1 MATTAHPP
9 HADDALAAQM
19 AARVDASRRDAAV
32 LAPLR
37 SEAAARALGME
48 VPARAVATVEDDEP
62 EVIPDPVPD
71 VFAEAVPEVDV
82 DAVLPHEVDED
93 APASSPG
100 PWPMP
105 VPEESAAPPEAKY
118 APPAGVIL
126 PSGGPARVTT
136 GVFAA
141 AKAQHPKGDRPVMEL
156 RPTVLATDI
165 DRVGD
170 QLVVMRDRLELRD
183 RHGGLRRTVALA
195 DINDVQIQRRLTSA
209 VLLVTTRTSTD
220 MIIKGLR
227 PEAAES
233 ARETIMTLRPLE
245 DPFPNQFDDR
255 SLMRSIV
262 ELHRAGILDDAELAA
277 KTAMVD
283 RLAGR
288 SGRP

>member
-1 MATTAHPP
+1 
-9 HADDALAAQM
+9 
-19 AARVDASRRDAAV
+19 
-32 LAPLR
+32 
-37 SEAAARALGME
+37 
-48 VPARAVATVEDDEP
+48 
-62 EVIPDPVPD
+62 
-71 VFAEAVPEVDV
+71 
-82 DAVLPHEVDED
+82 
-93 APASSPG
+93 
-100 PWPMP
+100 MP
-105 VPEESAAPPEAKY
+105 VPEESAATPEPTY
-118 APPAGVIL
+118 LPPAGVIL

-136 GVFAA
+136 GVFAK
-141 AKAQHPKGDRPVMEL
+141 AKAKHPKGDPVMEL

-183 RHGGLRRTVALA
+183 RHGGLRRTVGLA
-195 DINDVQIQRRLTSA
+195 DIDDVQIHRRLSSA

-245 DPFPNQFDDR
+245 DPFANQIDDR
-255 SLMRSIV
+255 SLMRNLV
-262 ELHRAGILDDAELAA
+262 ELHRAGILDDTELAA

-288 SGRP
+288 SGRA

>member
-1 MATTAHPP
+1 MANTAHPP

-37 SEAAARALGME
+37 SEAAARALGLE
-48 VPARAVATVEDDEP
+48 IPPRPIVTLEDLQP
-62 EVIPDPVPD
+62 QVIPDPI
-71 VFAEAVPEVDV
+71 PEVVADAIPEV
-82 DAVLPHEVDED
+82 VLDAVLPHEIDED

-105 VPEESAAPPEAKY
+105 VAEESAAAAEPNHL
-118 APPAGVIL
+118 PPAGVIL
-126 PSGGPARVTT
+126 PSAGPARVTT
-136 GVFAA
+136 GVFAK
-141 AKAQHPKGDRPVMEL
+141 AKAQHPKANLPVMEL

-195 DINDVQIQRRLTSA
+195 DIDDVQIQRRLSSA

-245 DPFPNQFDDR
+245 DPFPNEYDDR
-255 SLMRSIV
+255 SLMRCLA
-262 ELHRAGILDDAELAA
+262 ELHRAGILDDTELAA
-277 KTAMVD
+277 KTVLVD

>member
-1 MATTAHPP
+1 MELPP
-9 HADDALAAQM
+9 
-19 AARVDASRRDAAV
+19 
-32 LAPLR
+32 
-37 SEAAARALGME
+37 
-48 VPARAVATVEDDEP
+48 RAVATAEHPDP
-62 EVIPDPVPD
+62 EVIPDPDGD
-71 VFAEAVPEVDV
+71 VIPGLDPELIADV
-82 DAVLPHEVDED
+82 ILDDVLPHEIDEE

-105 VPEESAAPPEAKY
+105 VPVEPVSPPEAKY
-118 APPAGVIL
+118 SAPAGVIV
-126 PSGGPARVTT
+126 PSAGPARVTT

-141 AKAQHPKGDRPVMEL
+141 AAAQRPKGDRPVMEL

-233 ARETIMTLRPLE
+233 ARETIMTLRPIE
-245 DPFPNQFDDR
+245 DPFPVQFDDR

-262 ELHRAGILDDAELAA
+262 ELHRAGILDDTELAA
-277 KTAMVD
+277 KTALVD

-288 SGRP
+288 SVRP